1 MIRCSVRAPEDVN
14 YLPLGAAFPRPPP
27 DGFPVVLGR
36 LATAGAFDPPDFPEL
51 DPAFPPLDFDM
62 TISLVTQSGVALP
75 Q

>member
-1 MIRCSVRAPEDVN
+1 
-14 YLPLGAAFPRPPP
+14 
-27 DGFPVVLGR
+27 VVLGR